1 MTEEDAPRATP
12 TKKLFT
18 NFKVYMHTWFPL
30 KEEVENIINNTTE
43 TINETI
49 NDNINIIQNQLSKK
63 ADATDIP
70 TYISELEDD
79 KGILTQNDVKNNLS
93 SIDTNMPLSAN
104 QGKILKDYID
114 ERFDAILDMTYPIG
128 SIYISVTNQNP
139 SILFGGVW
147 TQLENRFLL
156 GAGSQY
162 NNGATGGSK
171 DAIVVEHNHIQNPHN
186 HSQNSHNHTQNSH
199 VHDPTTDTYGLVFV
213 TSERL
218 SAHNKQI
225 ATSSTSG
232 WYADVS
238 ENSDDFHHR
247 YNSGSTTATNK
258 STTSTNIATTA
269 TNQVTGQSG
278 SGKNMPPYLVVY
290 MWKRIE

>member
-104 QGKILKDYID
+104 QGKELKTLNEKLIMV
-114 ERFDAILDMTYPIG
+114 LSTL
-128 SIYISVTNQNP
+128 ISYQKNINKNKKLKIIT
-139 SILFGGVW
+139 L
-147 TQLENRFLL
+147 
-156 GAGSQY
+156 
-162 NNGATGGSK
+162 
-171 DAIVVEHNHIQNPHN
+171 
-186 HSQNSHNHTQNSH
+186 QNSQVVLQNLIYQILNQELYH
-199 VHDPTTDTYGLVFV
+199 HMEYILV
-213 TSERL
+213 
-218 SAHNKQI
+218 
-225 ATSSTSG
+225 
-232 WYADVS
+232 
-238 ENSDDFHHR
+238 
-247 YNSGSTTATNK
+247 
-258 STTSTNIATTA
+258 
-269 TNQVTGQSG
+269 NQV
-278 SGKNMPPYLVVY
+278 
-290 MWKRIE
+290 